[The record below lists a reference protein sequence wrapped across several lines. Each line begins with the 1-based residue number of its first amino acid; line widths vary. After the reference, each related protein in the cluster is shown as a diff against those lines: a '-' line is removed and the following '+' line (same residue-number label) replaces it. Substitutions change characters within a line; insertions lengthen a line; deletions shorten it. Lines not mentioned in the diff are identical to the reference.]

1 MLIAKAVLTTSMV
14 ITCFATT
21 VNPRWVVGQTPKDA
35 SPARTPTIPG
45 TPPGQQMT
53 KWLKAF
59 NSGDDK
65 TVRAFHAESG
75 AGERL
80 ERRTRQ
86 DVSFY
91 KQTRGLEV
99 KQIEASTDDEIIAV
113 VQAKLTESWYR
124 VSIKVSS
131 EPSHNVTGLSVRGAS
146 NPSPAPRGTL
156 SETAMIKML
165 NAYMDK
171 LVKADAFSGTVL
183 VGKNGKPL
191 FEQAYGFANTAYK
204 VPNRVD
210 TKFNLGSMNK
220 MFTAVAICQ
229 LAEQGK
235 LSFNDPIGK
244 HLTDYA
250 NKIAAQKVTIHH
262 LLTHTS
268 GIGDYFNDKFMEAS
282 RTRFRKIQDYFPLF
296 VEKALEFEPGA
307 RFQYSNAGFMVL
319 GAIVEKVSGQDYFVY
334 VREHIYTRAG
344 MINTDAYEL
353 DRDTPNLAFGY
364 ASDEDG
370 SRRNNLFLHVIKG
383 GPAGGGYSTVEDLL
397 RFDVALRQNKLLS
410 AQSVELL
417 LSGKVATPFSP
428 SAKYAYGFFDD
439 VSNGQ
444 RIVGHGGGFPGIN
457 SQLDMYLNNGYTV
470 AVMANY
476 DPPAAQVVANKVKEM
491 ILQM

>member
-1 MLIAKAVLTTSMV
+1 MLIAKAVLSTLVVMTSLV
-14 ITCFATT
+14 PT
-21 VNPRWVVGQTPKDA
+21 VNPQLAIAQSPEANPVVRNA
-35 SPARTPTIPG
+35 TIPA
-45 TPPGQQMT
+45 TPAGRQMT
-53 KWLKAF
+53 DWLKAF

-65 TVRAFHAESG
+65 SIRAFHAASG

-86 DVSFY
+86 DFSFY

-99 KQIEASTDDEIIAV
+99 RKIEASKDDEIIAV

-131 EPSHNVTGLSVRGAS
+131 EPSHNVTELSVRAAS
-146 NPSPAPRGTL
+146 NPAPAPRGTL
-156 SETAMIKML
+156 SEPAMVKAL
-165 NAYMDK
+165 TAYMDK

-183 VGKNGKPL
+183 VAKNGTPL
-191 FEQAYGFANTAYK
+191 FEKAYGFANTAYK

-282 RTRFRKIQDYFPLF
+282 RDRFRKIQDYFPLF
-296 VEKALEFEPGA
+296 VEKPLEFEPGA

-319 GAIVEKVSGQDYFVY
+319 GAIVERVSGQDYFVY
-334 VREHIYTRAG
+334 VRKHIYDRAG
-344 MINTDAYEL
+344 MVNTDAYEL

-364 ASDEDG
+364 TSDEDG
-370 SRRNNLFLHVIKG
+370 SHRNNLFLHVIKG

-457 SQLDMYLNNGYTV
+457 SQLDMYFSNGYTV

-476 DPPAAQVVANKVKEM
+476 DPPAATVVANKLREM